1 MHIDHS
7 GKACADIEL
16 AQKEIILVICS
27 LYIICL
33 MASTNE
39 ICIIDTMGKIQN
51 AISTNYNNVF
61 ILA

>member
-1 MHIDHS
+1 MHIDQL

-16 AQKEIILVICS
+16 AQKIILVICS
-27 LYIICL
+27 LYILCL
-33 MASTNE
+33 MSSTNE

-51 AISTNYNNVF
+51 AITTNYNNVF